1 VCRTTSNY
9 AEQENARFKQL
20 GLRAMPP
27 LDFVDGVCQVVSN
40 VATKSS
46 QTLPLTLI
54 MSPNPAC
61 NKVSCSLL
69 TEYAQGLL
77 RESHAKA
84 T

>member
-1 VCRTTSNY
+1 MVC
-9 AEQENARFKQL
+9 
-20 GLRAMPP
+20 
-27 LDFVDGVCQVVSN
+27 V
-40 VATKSS
+40 KSS